1 MLHAYYT
8 LVMLDIRQTA
18 YYTEESFSR
27 REYVE
32 KLLSWQ
38 NQHVIKVI
46 TGVRRAGKSVVLR
59 DFCKEI
65 SKSVPSEQ
73 ITFLNF
79 EMLENEELL
88 EYHALHSVLKSR
100 LVPGAKNYI
109 LLDEIQLVENF
120 EKVID
125 SLFVNPN
132 VDIYLT
138 GSNANLLS
146 SEIATLL
153 SGRYVE
159 LHILPFSFL
168 EFQTAYKSHF
178 SDKNLDMPTLY
189 TKFITFGGFP
199 YLHNIY
205 EHHENIRDYISGLYA
220 TIVLKDIQQRKKISD
235 TILLEKVVKF
245 ALVHTGNLLSPKKIS
260 DTFVSSGR
268 KTAPLTVENCLTALC
283 ESFLFYKLNRYDIKG
298 KETLKTLEKYYAV
311 DMGLKFFMLGARGG
325 DEGHILENVVFIE
338 LKRRGYELFV
348 GKFDDLEV
356 DFVAVKDGKTNYVQV
371 SLTVRDEETLKRE
384 LKPFYAI
391 KDAFPKI
398 LITMDNAPVI
408 YHDGIKQLFA
418 LDFLNGGE
426 L

>member
-1 MLHAYYT
+1 
-8 LVMLDIRQTA
+8 MLDIRETA

-27 REYVE
+27 KDYVD

-38 NQHVIKVI
+38 NHHIIKVI

-59 DFCKEI
+59 NFCREI
-65 SKSVPSEQ
+65 SKSVPDQQ

-88 EYHALHSVLKSR
+88 EYHALHSALKSR
-100 LVPGAKNYI
+100 LIQGKKNYI
-109 LLDEIQLVENF
+109 LLDEIQLVGNF

-125 SLFVNPN
+125 SLFVNPD

-159 LHILPFSFL
+159 LHVLPFSFL

-178 SDKNLDMPTLY
+178 PTQNLDAATLY

-205 EHHENIRDYISGLYA
+205 EHNENIRDYISGLYA

-235 TILLEKVVKF
+235 TILLEKIVKF
-245 ALVHTGNLLSPKKIS
+245 ALVHMGNLLSPKKIS

-268 KTAPLTVENCLTALC
+268 KTAPLTVEKCLNALC

-311 DMGLKFFMLGARGG
+311 DMGLKFFMLGTRGG
-325 DEGHILENVVFIE
+325 DEVHILENIVFLE
-338 LKRRGYELFV
+338 LKRRGYELFI
-348 GKFDDLEV
+348 GKIDDMEV
-356 DFVAVKDGKTNYVQV
+356 DFIAIKDGKTHYVQV

-384 LKPFYAI
+384 LRPFYAI
-391 KDAFPKI
+391 KDSFPKI
-398 LITMDNAPVI
+398 LLTMDNAPVI

-418 LDFLNGGE
+418 LDFLNGAE